1 MFDFFKDVYY
11 EMNGF
16 DMDKVK
22 EEKRLK
28 REAQEN
34 LIFDT
39 KMKIIVGVIGGI
51 MLLCYIAT
59 LLFGAVSKNVF
70 LVIKSVILIL
80 LTIGTIICV
89 IINNKKVQLAGIV
102 GIVIVVSFTMFL

>member
-11 EMNGF
+11 EMSGF
-16 DMDKVK
+16 DMEKVK

-102 GIVIVVSFTMFL
+102 GIVIVVGFTMFL